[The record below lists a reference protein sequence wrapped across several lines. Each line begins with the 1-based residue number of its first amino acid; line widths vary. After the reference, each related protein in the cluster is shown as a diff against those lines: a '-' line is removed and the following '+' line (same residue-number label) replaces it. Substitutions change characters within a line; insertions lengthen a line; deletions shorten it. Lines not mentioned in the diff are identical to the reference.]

1 MESLLPA
8 SGKPASG
15 SQARSHPAQAAVVR
29 VGPRRPASVSVGQ
42 RRPASG
48 AFGASSEREARRDER
63 DLRERCSDGVGGR

>member
-29 VGPRRPASVSVGQ
+29 VGQ

-48 AFGASSEREARRDER
+48 AFGASSEREARREER

>member
-15 SQARSHPAQAAVVR
+15 SQARSHQAAVVH
-29 VGPRRPASVSVGQ
+29 VGQ

-48 AFGASSEREARRDER
+48 AFGASSEREARREER